1 MTYAEGLLQGTQNTA
16 KIFAATPSGAILTA
30 PSSTDSTGQPFAPE
44 DCAHAYGYDANGLLI
59 TDTATNA
66 AGAWVKTYT
75 YNAASQLSGETLWV
89 KQ

>member
-1 MTYAEGLLQGTQNTA
+1 MTVMYGLLPDTHEPRA
-16 KIFAATPSGAILTA
+16 LRATPSGAMLTA

-44 DCAHAYGYDANGLLI
+44 DCAHAYGYDATGLLI

-75 YNAASQLSGETLWV
+75 YNAAGQLSGETLWV